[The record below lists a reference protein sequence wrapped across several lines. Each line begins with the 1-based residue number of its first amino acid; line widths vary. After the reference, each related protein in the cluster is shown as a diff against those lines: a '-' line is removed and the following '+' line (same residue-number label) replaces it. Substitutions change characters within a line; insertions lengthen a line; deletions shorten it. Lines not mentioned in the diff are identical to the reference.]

1 MNKRNSTFT
10 PASAGI
16 DGARLR
22 ASAIATAG
30 GFQQAL
36 DNGTLP
42 RQVSLSVSEA
52 LVLGLLKQGTRKY
65 LAIFGHGSTDLGE
78 ILRIYTD
85 AGVTQTY
92 NFRNEVEM
100 AHAATALS
108 WQYGEVPALVT
119 SIGPGALQ
127 AMAGSLA
134 AASNGV
140 GVWHVYGDETT
151 LGEGYNMQ
159 QIPKA
164 EQALYPRM
172 TALMGESFFL
182 HTPHALREA
191 LRRGGQRVFAD
202 TKAGPFYL
210 HLPINVQP
218 VVEAFNLD
226 SLPSRPSFEPLVPE
240 ISASLDKAVDLIAK
254 TDRVVIKAGGGC
266 RGFDEEIRL
275 LARAAGAPVV
285 LSPGSTGVE
294 SWRLIRRAQK
304 GRRRSSYDSHFS

>member
-1 MNKRNSTFT
+1 MNKQDVKITAALS
-10 PASAGI
+10 
-16 DGARLR
+16 GAEGTR
-22 ASAIATAG
+22 ARAEAIAASG
-30 GFQQAL
+30 GFEAAL
-36 DNGTLP
+36 AEGTLP
-42 RQVSLSVSEA
+42 QLAELSLSEA

-78 ILRIYTD
+78 VLRIYTE

-108 WQYGEVPALVT
+108 WHYGEVPALVT

-172 TALMGESFFL
+172 TALMGESYML
-182 HTPHALREA
+182 WRPQALRDA
-191 LRRGGQRVFAD
+191 LRRGGQKVFAPA
-202 TKAGPFYL
+202 KAGPFYL

-218 VVEAFNLD
+218 EVAEFNLA
-226 SLPSRPSFEPLVPE
+226 SFPARPAFEPAGTGRGGGDHPRRR
-240 ISASLDKAVDLIAK
+240 A
-254 TDRVVIKAGGGC
+254 DRPHRPGGAEGGRRLSRLRRRDPRAGAGGGC
-266 RGFDEEIRL
+266 LCRAVSGLDRG
-275 LARAAGAPVV
+275 A
-285 LSPGSTGVE
+285 
-294 SWRLIRRAQK
+294 
-304 GRRRSSYDSHFS
+304 RRR